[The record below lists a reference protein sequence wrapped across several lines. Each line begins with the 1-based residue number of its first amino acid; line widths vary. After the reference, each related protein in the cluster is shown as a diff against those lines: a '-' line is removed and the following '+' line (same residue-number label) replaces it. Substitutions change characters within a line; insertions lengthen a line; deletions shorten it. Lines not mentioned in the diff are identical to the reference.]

1 MTAALMIRQI
11 PLQCADSGVSRNH
24 SLVRK
29 KKQLCLGF
37 TFGTPPQLSEENE
50 CPLKKKIKTCQDAAA
65 EVPQQQQWQ
74 TADSHKSNPAAGQ
87 MENVP

>member
-1 MTAALMIRQI
+1 MPI
-11 PLQCADSGVSRNH
+11 
-24 SLVRK
+24 K
-29 KKQLCLGF
+29 KK
-37 TFGTPPQLSEENE
+37 
-50 CPLKKKIKTCQDAAA
+50 KKKTCQDAAA